1 MDPTSPMSQEQM
13 MEEIDNPDII
23 DNTINLDQD
32 ELFNNFIEN
41 HQGSSSNTSSLNVV
55 ESQDSLQV
63 KKGYKINKI
72 NKSFLII
79 RTDSKNLKTIQ

>member
-41 HQGSSSNTSSLNVV
+41 HQGSSSNSSSLNVV
-55 ESQDSLQV
+55 ETQDSLQV
-63 KKGYKINKI
+63 TLKIKATKQI
-72 NKSFLII
+72 YQL
-79 RTDSKNLKTIQ
+79 T

>member
-63 KKGYKINKI
+63 NKRLQ
-72 NKSFLII
+72 NK
-79 RTDSKNLKTIQ
+79 

>member
-1 MDPTSPMSQEQM
+1 MSQEQM

-41 HQGSSSNTSSLNVV
+41 HQGSSSNTSSLN

-72 NKSFLII
+72 N
-79 RTDSKNLKTIQ
+79 

>member
-41 HQGSSSNTSSLNVV
+41 HQGSNSNSSSLNVV
-55 ESQDSLQV
+55 ETQDSLQV
-63 KKGYKINKI
+63 TFSIKATK
-72 NKSFLII
+72 
-79 RTDSKNLKTIQ
+79 

>member
-1 MDPTSPMSQEQM
+1 MSQEQM

-72 NKSFLII
+72 N
-79 RTDSKNLKTIQ
+79 

>member
-1 MDPTSPMSQEQM
+1 MSQEQM

-41 HQGSSSNTSSLNVV
+41 HQGSSSNSSSLNVV
-55 ESQDSLQV
+55 ETQDSLQV
-63 KKGYKINKI
+63 TLKIKATKQI
-72 NKSFLII
+72 YQL
-79 RTDSKNLKTIQ
+79 T